1 LDGSKESFDVVGCR
15 GFLRQVIQ
23 DRWCADLSEEIFQAR
38 HLIERQPTQMAVPLL
53 EWFCKESENSWS
65 LNMSVLK
72 GRRQAKAG

>member
-1 LDGSKESFDVVGCR
+1 LDGSNELFDVVGCR
-15 GFLRQVIQ
+15 GFLWQVIQ
-23 DRWCADLSEEIFQAR
+23 DRWCADLNNFLAR

-72 GRRQAKAG
+72 G